1 MPGSNCE
8 TWKQI
13 CDDFGQQ
20 YLVFCWSYTF
30 SGQITA
36 SEHMDSL
43 GRQVHPV
50 VQVLFRNNDAIF
62 QDNDTLI
69 HTARS
74 VQSWFEEHEDAL
86 QLLLWLAQSPNL
98 NIIKSLW

>member
-1 MPGSNCE
+1 MN
-8 TWKQI
+8 
-13 CDDFGQQ
+13 
-20 YLVFCWSYTF
+20 
-30 SGQITA
+30 
-36 SEHMDSL
+36 SL

-69 HTARS
+69 RT